1 MAMINQQTHE
11 QLSKVFNG
19 LGQNLDISKSQYE
32 TAVRSYSAVGAW
44 LVNEDSKIALYHP
57 EIMAQGSFLLGTLIK
72 PINDTDDV
80 DIDVVCRLEGK
91 QYNWTQYDLKKCVGD
106 RIKQN
111 DTYRKMLDEE
121 GRRCWTI
128 KYSDS
133 MQFHLDILPSVVSSN
148 YRNVLKEAFSK
159 RDYTNYNEL
168 ALRITDKKRTDYQTE
183 INSNNWLSSNPFGY
197 ARWFL
202 GKCTHEASFDKM
214 LLESVNPVPNYR
226 SEKFLLQRVVQLLKR
241 HRDIMFHGDDEKPIS
256 IIITTLAA
264 LAYERETNLSQA
276 INNII
281 LKIPTFILEKYDSK
295 AGKNVKWIANPVN
308 PSENFADR
316 WIENPQKERKF
327 YAWLERLRNNVI
339 KPSETGD
346 FTKIRESFSNA
357 FGSNITESAFKGL
370 ALGSILS
377 SSTSTL
383 TANVPKDLHVDLPK
397 TVPTQKREGFAL

>member
-1 MAMINQQTHE
+1 MITQQTHE

-32 TAVRSYSAVGAW
+32 SAVRSYSAVGAW
-44 LVNEDSKIALYHP
+44 LANQNSMLAMYHP
-57 EIMAQGSFLLGTLIK
+57 EIMAQGSFLLGTMIK
-72 PINDTDDV
+72 PINDNDDV
-80 DIDVVCRLEGK
+80 DIDIVCRLEGK
-91 QYNWTQYDLKKCVGD
+91 QYNWTQYDLKKSVGD
-106 RIKQN
+106 RIKEN
-111 DTYRKMLDEE
+111 DNYRKMLDEE

-148 YRNVLKEAFSK
+148 YRKILTEAFSN

-168 ALRITDKKRTDYQTE
+168 VLRITDNKRTDYQTE

-202 GKCTHEASFDKM
+202 GKCAHEASFDKM

-241 HRDIMFHGDDEKPIS
+241 HRDVMFHGDDEKPIS

-264 LAYERETNLSQA
+264 LAYDTETNLSQA

-281 LKIPTFILEKYDSK
+281 LKFPSFIHEKYDSS
-295 AGKNVKWIANPVN
+295 AGRNVKWIANPVN

-327 YAWLERLRNNVI
+327 YAWLEKLRNDLI
-339 KPSETGD
+339 KPSEIGD

-357 FGSNITESAFKGL
+357 FGSNIMESVFKGL
-370 ALGSILS
+370 TLGTILS

-383 TANVPKDLHVDLPK
+383 TANVPKDLPVDLPK
-397 TVPTQKREGFAL
+397 TAPTQKREGFAL